1 MYDLTDWPLKS
12 IPLTWS
18 LLCEYAEHLFTFIS
32 GRTFVSSLFFF
43 NVKYCLYT
51 LSTADMEG
59 NLR

>member
-32 GRTFVSSLFFF
+32 GRTFVSSLFFLML
-43 NVKYCLYT
+43 NTVYI
-51 LSTADMEG
+51 LSPLQTW
-59 NLR
+59 RVT